1 MAEMAGELELTVNE
15 LVARYPATAAVFRRY
30 GMDMCCGG
38 KVPVR
43 AAAASH
49 GVDEAALVA
58 ALLSVLEQPA

>member
-1 MAEMAGELELTVNE
+1 MQELAGEMELTVNE
-15 LVARYPATAAVFRRY
+15 LVARYPRTAPVFRQF

-49 GVDEAALVA
+49 GVDEAALLA
-58 ALLSVLEQPA
+58 ALQAVLETPA